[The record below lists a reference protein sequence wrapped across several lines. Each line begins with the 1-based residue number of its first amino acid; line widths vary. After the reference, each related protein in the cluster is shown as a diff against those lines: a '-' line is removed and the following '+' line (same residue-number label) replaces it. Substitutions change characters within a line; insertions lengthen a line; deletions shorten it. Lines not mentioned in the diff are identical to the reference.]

1 METLRAYLKTLTPDE
16 QAAFAKRCG
25 TSIGY
30 LRKALST
37 GPKLDGALV
46 RKLSEAS
53 AEAQKGRLITC
64 VSARH
69 SARTRPHTAAP
80 SSRSPPSRVSL
91 PLHGSQPRHGSAL
104 RGGFFLMLFASFI
117 FT

>member
-1 METLRAYLKTLTPDE
+1 MKTLRAYLKTLTPDE

-53 AEAQKGRLITC
+53 AGAVVKSDLRSDIWDAEPKRKK
-64 VSARH
+64 
-69 SARTRPHTAAP
+69 AA
-80 SSRSPPSRVSL
+80 
-91 PLHGSQPRHGSAL
+91 
-104 RGGFFLMLFASFI
+104 
-117 FT
+117 

>member
-53 AEAQKGRLITC
+53 AGAVVKSDLRSDIWDAEPKRKK
-64 VSARH
+64 
-69 SARTRPHTAAP
+69 AA
-80 SSRSPPSRVSL
+80 
-91 PLHGSQPRHGSAL
+91 
-104 RGGFFLMLFASFI
+104 
-117 FT
+117 